1 MCVCVCVCVCIYIYI
16 CMYTI
21 SVFEGG
27 NSLKTMENKYI
38 YLGEKGKPK
47 FRYIKQVY
55 ISHQ

>member
-1 MCVCVCVCVCIYIYI
+1 MCVCVCIYICI
-16 CMYTI
+16 CICIYTI

-38 YLGEKGKPK
+38 YLGKKGNPK

>member
-1 MCVCVCVCVCIYIYI
+1 MCVCVCVCIYICI
-16 CMYTI
+16 CIYTI

-38 YLGEKGKPK
+38 YLGKKGNSK